1 MGKLEQQVPNC
12 KSKEIKSRTTGNENI
27 PSHTNEVQ
35 DADTCNCCSYEG
47 GGGYDDDYDDEDC
60 IKVVHP

>member
-47 GGGYDDDYDDEDC
+47 GGGG
-60 IKVVHP
+60 VVTMMIMMMRTVLR